1 MTLSRSARRR
11 SAAAPKASRSTSCDD
26 EIPTIRP
33 VLALL
38 LQRLSSW
45 AAWRSSTAPQE
56 LSESNVDAS
65 YGYGIPYAS
74 TAVAMRPWFLD
85 GLIGYVIAAIAL
97 ILALFALAHL
107 A

>member
-1 MTLSRSARRR
+1 M
-11 SAAAPKASRSTSCDD
+11 
-26 EIPTIRP
+26 
-33 VLALL
+33 
-38 LQRLSSW
+38 
-45 AAWRSSTAPQE
+45 
-56 LSESNVDAS
+56 DAS